1 MSHMSSGFYRDRL
14 GFDPNKESNNTAGQ
28 QASAQVAMSASSM
41 SRRTVTSA
49 SAAYS
54 SSSLSRQETQMSS
67 SRHVQSSSSDRQSAA
82 GHYAVSSHVS
92 NGNLVVDNGNGVI
105 QAQSGNHYEEN
116 LGKIK
121 GRATDFWI
129 IYYHYYP
136 YLILKGLTFH
146 VDILNLCC

>member
-67 SRHVQSSSSDRQSAA
+67 RHVQSSSSDRQSAA

-116 LGKIK
+116 LGKFK

-129 IYYHYYP
+129 ITYP
-136 YLILKGLTFH
+136 YLVLKLT
-146 VDILNLCC
+146 L

>member
-54 SSSLSRQETQMSS
+54 SSSLSRQETQQTS

-129 IYYHYYP
+129 ITLFFCYER
-136 YLILKGLTFH
+136 I
-146 VDILNLCC
+146 DISC

>member
-67 SRHVQSSSSDRQSAA
+67 RHVQSSSSDRQSAA

-121 GRATDFWI
+121 GRATHFRI
-129 IYYHYYP
+129 ITYP
-136 YLILKGLTFH
+136 YLVLKLTF
-146 VDILNLCC
+146 

>member
-14 GFDPNKESNNTAGQ
+14 GFDPNKESNSTAAGQ
-28 QASAQVAMSASSM
+28 QASAQVSSAMSASSM

-54 SSSLSRQETQMSS
+54 SSSLSRHETQQTSS
-67 SRHVQSSSSDRQSAA
+67 SRHVQSSSFDRQSAA

-105 QAQSGNHYEEN
+105 QQGSHYEEN

-121 GRATDFWI
+121 GRANDFWI
-129 IYYHYYP
+129 I
-136 YLILKGLTFH
+136 T
-146 VDILNLCC
+146 

>member
-67 SRHVQSSSSDRQSAA
+67 RHVQSSSSDRQSAA

-129 IYYHYYP
+129 IIIIYFYP

-146 VDILNLCC
+146 VDIFNLCC

>member
-54 SSSLSRQETQMSS
+54 SSSLSRQETQMHS

-129 IYYHYYP
+129 I
-136 YLILKGLTFH
+136 IIITLTQF
-146 VDILNLCC
+146 